1 MTKHKSIKLPSVEKQ
16 LLTQGRTLPFNGNA
30 VSEKSLSFS
39 FSCFDR
45 SEPLFNL
52 GSSDSKGV
60 LSGGWFVD
68 LLDCLKNVS
77 NTSIIDLQISKHDL
91 HRINWKHT
99 NVHQPANSEQCEYWQ
114 FRVNKSKGRVIGIL
128 IDRVFY
134 LVWLDPHH
142 NLTNSD
148 GYEGPQK
155 YNPPQSEYEQLEAQ
169 NNELKA
175 ENKKLKD
182 DLDAA
187 EKLLF
192 KDNKS

>member
-1 MTKHKSIKLPSVEKQ
+1 MTKPKSIKLPSVEKQ

-52 GSSDSKGV
+52 GSGDSEGV
-60 LSGGWFVD
+60 VSGGWFVD
-68 LLDCLKNVS
+68 LFDCLKNVS
-77 NTSIIDLQISKHDL
+77 NTSIPDLQISM
-91 HRINWKHT
+91 HT

-142 NLTNSD
+142 NLTNCG
-148 GYEGPQK
+148 GYEGAKK
-155 YNPPQSEYEQLEAQ
+155 YNPPQSKYEQLKAQ
-169 NNELKA
+169 INELKA
-175 ENKKLKD
+175 VNKKLKD
-182 DLDAA
+182 DLEAA
-187 EKLLF
+187 EQLLSE
-192 KDNKS
+192 NNNS